1 MAKKSKKAAKLKK
14 AAKSTKVKKPSKP
27 VRVTKKPAKRGLPR
41 RPTASSQRQKAKLS
55 LASTPKSAAK
65 VAARNLGI
73 VPRWDLNNVY
83 PGLDSMQ
90 FEAAVADAKAQ
101 LDEIDTYQKTHKV
114 EKRES
119 GPAQGNTD
127 DLARVLSELIDKMN
141 RVRRLY
147 ATLNAYVASF
157 TTTDSFNKEARRIE
171 SELELLGVRLRKQEV
186 DFRGWV
192 GGMGV
197 QLPEMV
203 AKPGTLADHEFYLKE
218 VHTQSQYLMSPAEE
232 SLAAD
237 LTLSGANA
245 WTKFQ
250 NTTTS
255 QLSVEFVLDGKKQKL
270 PMPALINL
278 RTHPDGETR
287 RRAYEAEME
296 AWEKSK
302 EAYAAA
308 LNGVKG
314 EVNTLDKRR
323 GRADALH
330 ASIDTARI
338 DRQTLDAMMEALRD
352 SFPMFRRYF
361 LAKAKRLGKKQ
372 LPWWDVFAPMGKTDR
387 VYTFEE
393 ARDFILEQFAT
404 FSDDLHGLAKRAFDN
419 RWIDAEMREGKSGG
433 AFCMEVPGVDE
444 SRILANFNG
453 SLDQLGTLAHELG
466 HAYHNECLVGKTY
479 LRAITPMTLAETASI
494 MCETIVTE
502 ASLKL
507 AKSKAEE
514 LAILENDLLGSSQ
527 VVVDIT
533 SRFLFEK
540 EVFER
545 RAKAELSAEDFCTIM
560 ENAQKQT
567 YGEGLDPQY
576 LHKYMWTW
584 KPHYYFAGFSFY
596 NYPYAFGLLFGT
608 GLYAIYQQRG
618 KDFVKDYR
626 NLLASTGLGD
636 AATLAAR
643 FDINIREKKFWADSL
658 KVIGERVDRY
668 VSL

>member
-1 MAKKSKKAAKLKK
+1 MAKKTKKAAKPRKVAKKASKPSKPMKAAKAKK
-14 AAKSTKVKKPSKP
+14 AAK
-27 VRVTKKPAKRGLPR
+27 PA
-41 RPTASSQRQKAKLS
+41 AQD
-55 LASTPKSAAK
+55 
-65 VAARNLGI
+65 LGA
-73 VPRWDLNNVY
+73 VPRWDLSNVY

-90 FEAAVADAKAQ
+90 FEAAVADAKTQ
-101 LDEIDTYQKTHKV
+101 LDEIDAYQQSHKV

-119 GPAQGNTD
+119 GPVQANTQE
-127 DLARVLSELIDKMN
+127 LARVLSDLLDKMN
-141 RVRRLY
+141 SVRRLY
-147 ATLNAYVASF
+147 ATLNAYVASY
-157 TTTDSFNKEARRIE
+157 TTTDSFNKEARRVE

-186 DFRGWV
+186 AFRAWV
-192 GGMGV
+192 GGMDA
-197 QLPEMV
+197 QLPELVTM
-203 AKPGTLADHEFYLKE
+203 PGTLADHEFYLKE

-255 QLSVEFVLDGKKQKL
+255 QLSVDFVLDGKKQKL

-287 RRAYEAEME
+287 RRGYEAEME
-296 AWEKSK
+296 AWERSK
-302 EAYAAA
+302 ESYAAA

-314 EVNTLDKRR
+314 EVNTIDKRR
-323 GRADALH
+323 GRSDALH
-330 ASIDTARI
+330 ASLDTARI
-338 DRQTLDAMMEALRD
+338 DRQTLDAMMDAMRD

-361 LAKAKRLGKKQ
+361 KAKAKRLGKKQ

-387 VYTFEE
+387 IYTFEE

-404 FSDDLHGLAKRAFDN
+404 FSDDLHALAKRAFDN

-479 LRAITPMTLAETASI
+479 LQAITPMTLAETASI

-514 LAILENDLLGSSQ
+514 LTILENDLLGSSQ

-545 RAKAELSAEDFCTIM
+545 RANAELSADDFCAIM
-560 ENAQKQT
+560 EDAQKQT
-567 YGEGLDPQY
+567 YGDGLDPQY

-643 FDINIREKKFWADSL
+643 FDIDIREKKFWEDSL
-658 KVIGERVDRY
+658 RVIGERVARY
-668 VSL
+668 ESL

>member
-1 MAKKSKKAAKLKK
+1 MAKKSKKTFKLRKAVKPIKAKNVSRPVK
-14 AAKSTKVKKPSKP
+14 AAKKST
-27 VRVTKKPAKRGLPR
+27 KPAKA
-41 RPTASSQRQKAKLS
+41 TSK
-55 LASTPKSAAK
+55 
-65 VAARNLGI
+65 NLGAI
-73 VPRWDLNNVY
+73 PRWDLNNVY

-90 FEAAVADAKAQ
+90 FEAAVADARTQ
-101 LDEIDTYQKTHKV
+101 LDEIDEFQKSHKV
-114 EKRES
+114 EKREA
-119 GPAQGNTD
+119 GPAQGNLD
-127 DLARVLSELIDKMN
+127 ELARVLSDLVDKMN
-141 RVRRLY
+141 QVRRLY

-157 TTTDSFNKEARRIE
+157 TTTDSFNTEARRIE

-186 DFRGWV
+186 DFRGWI
-192 GGMGV
+192 GGMGT
-197 QLPEMV
+197 QLPELV
-203 AKPGTLADHEFYLKE
+203 AKPGTLADHDFYLKE

-255 QLSVEFVLDGKKQKL
+255 QLSVDFVLDGKKQKM

-278 RTHPDGETR
+278 RSHPDAETR
-287 RRAYEAEME
+287 RRGYAVEME
-296 AWEKSK
+296 AWERSK
-302 EAYAAA
+302 ESYAAA

-323 GRADALH
+323 GRKDALH
-330 ASIDTARI
+330 ASVDTARI
-338 DRQTLDAMMEALRD
+338 DRQTLDALMDAMRD

-361 LAKAKRLGKKQ
+361 QSKAKKLGKKQ
-372 LPWWDVFAPMGKTDR
+372 LPWFDIFAPMGKADT
-387 VYTFEE
+387 VYTFEQ
-393 ARDFILEQFAT
+393 ARDFVLEQFGT

-419 RWIDAEMREGKSGG
+419 QWIDAEMREGKSGG

-444 SRILANFNG
+444 SRILSNFDG
-453 SLDQLGTLAHELG
+453 SLDQISTLAHELG

-479 LRAITPMTLAETASI
+479 LQAITPMTLAETASI
-494 MCETIVTE
+494 MCETIVSE

-514 LAILENDLLGSSQ
+514 LAILEQSIQGSAQ

-533 SRFLFEK
+533 SRFIFEK

-545 RAKAELSAEDFCTIM
+545 RANAELSADDFCAIM
-560 ENAQKQT
+560 EDAQKRT

-626 NLLASTGLGD
+626 HLLASTGLGD

-643 FDINIREKKFWADSL
+643 FDINIREKKFWEDSL
-658 KVIGERVDRY
+658 KVIGKRVDRY
-668 VSL
+668 TNL

>member
-1 MAKKSKKAAKLKK
+1 MAQKSKKAPKPKKFAKPIKSK
-14 AAKSTKVKKPSKP
+14 KSTKLAKKAGKSAKP
-27 VRVTKKPAKRGLPR
+27 V
-41 RPTASSQRQKAKLS
+41 KA
-55 LASTPKSAAK
+55 AAK
-65 VAARNLGI
+65 NLGM

-101 LDEIDTYQKTHKV
+101 LDEIDEYQKSHKV
-114 EKRES
+114 EKREG
-119 GPAQGNTD
+119 GPAQGSVD
-127 DLARVLSELIDKMN
+127 EIARVLADLVDKMN
-141 RVRRLY
+141 RIRRLY

-186 DFRGWV
+186 DFRAWV
-192 GGMGV
+192 GGMST
-197 QLPEMV
+197 QLSDLV
-203 AKPGTLADHEFYLKE
+203 AKPGILADHEFYLKE
-218 VHTQSQYLMSPAEE
+218 VHTQSQFLMSPAEE
-232 SLAAD
+232 ALAAD

-255 QLSVEFVLDGKKQKL
+255 QLSVEFALDGKKQKL

-287 RRAYEAEME
+287 RRAYETEMD
-296 AWEKSK
+296 AWERSK

-323 GRADALH
+323 GRQDALH

-338 DRQTLDAMMEALRD
+338 DRQTLDALMEAMRD
-352 SFPMFRRYF
+352 SFPTFRRYF
-361 LAKAKRLGKKQ
+361 QAKAKRLGKKQ

-387 VYTFEE
+387 VYTFED
-393 ARDFILEQFAT
+393 ARDFILEQFGT
-404 FSDDLHGLAKRAFDN
+404 FSDDLHGLAQRAFDN

-433 AFCMEVPGVDE
+433 AFCMEAPGVDE

-453 SLDQLGTLAHELG
+453 SLEQLGTLAHELG

-479 LRAITPMTLAETASI
+479 LQAITPMTLAETASI

-533 SRFLFEK
+533 SRYLFEK

-545 RAKAELSAEDFCTIM
+545 RANAELSADDFCAIM
-560 ENAQKQT
+560 EDAQRQT
-567 YGEGLDPQY
+567 YGDGLDPQY

-618 KDFVKDYR
+618 KEFVKDYR

-643 FDINIREKKFWADSL
+643 FDINIREKKFWEDSL

-668 VSL
+668 VKL

>member
-1 MAKKSKKAAKLKK
+1 MAKKTKKAAKPKK

-27 VRVTKKPAKRGLPR
+27 VKAAK
-41 RPTASSQRQKAKLS
+41 
-55 LASTPKSAAK
+55 KSAKSAK
-65 VAARNLGI
+65 AATKNLGM
-73 VPRWDLNNVY
+73 VPRWDLSNVY

-90 FEAAVADAKAQ
+90 FEAAVEDAKAQ
-101 LDEIDTYQKTHKV
+101 LDEIDTYQKTHRV
-114 EKRES
+114 EKRDD
-119 GPAQGNTD
+119 GPAQGNID
-127 DLARVLSELIDKMN
+127 DLERVLSDLVDKMN
-141 RVRRLY
+141 PVRRLY
-147 ATLNAYVASF
+147 GTLNAYVASF
-157 TTTDSFNKEARRIE
+157 TSTDSFNQEARRIE

-186 DFRGWV
+186 DFRAWV
-192 GGMGV
+192 GGMGA
-197 QLPEMV
+197 QLPELV
-203 AKPGTLADHEFYLKE
+203 AKAGTLADHEFYLKE

-255 QLSVEFVLDGKKQKL
+255 QLSIDFVLDGKKKKL

-278 RTHPDGETR
+278 RTHPDEETR
-287 RRAYEAEME
+287 RRAYQAEME

-323 GRADALH
+323 GRTDALH
-330 ASIDTARI
+330 ASVDIARI
-338 DRQTLDAMMEALRD
+338 DRQTLDALMGAMRD
-352 SFPMFRRYF
+352 SFPIFRRYF
-361 LAKAKRLGKKQ
+361 LSKAKKLGKKQ
-372 LPWWDVFAPMGKTDR
+372 LPWWDVFAPMGETDR

-453 SLDQLGTLAHELG
+453 SADQVSTLAHELG

-479 LRAITPMTLAETASI
+479 LQAITPMTLAETASI

-507 AKSKAEE
+507 AKSKAEQ
-514 LAILENDLLGSSQ
+514 LAILEQNIQGAAQ

-533 SRFLFEK
+533 SRFIFEK
-540 EVFER
+540 EIFER
-545 RAKAELSAEDFCTIM
+545 RAKAELSADDFCAIM
-560 ENAQKQT
+560 EDAQKQT

-584 KPHYYFAGFSFY
+584 KPHYYFSGFSFY

-643 FDINIREKKFWADSL
+643 FDINIREKKFWEDSL
-658 KVIGERVDRY
+658 KVIGERVDQY
-668 VSL
+668 VKL

>member
-1 MAKKSKKAAKLKK
+1 MAKKTKKAAKPKK
-14 AAKSTKVKKPSKP
+14 AAKSTKAKKPSKP
-27 VRVTKKPAKRGLPR
+27 VK
-41 RPTASSQRQKAKLS
+41 
-55 LASTPKSAAK
+55 AAK
-65 VAARNLGI
+65 KSTKTVKATSKNLGAI
-73 VPRWDLNNVY
+73 PRWDLSNVY

-90 FEAAVADAKAQ
+90 FEAAVADAKTQ
-101 LDEIDTYQKTHKV
+101 LDEMDELQKSHKV
-114 EKRES
+114 EKREA
-119 GPAQGNTD
+119 GPAQGNLD
-127 DLARVLSELIDKMN
+127 ELARVLSDLVDKMN
-141 RVRRLY
+141 QVRRLY

-186 DFRGWV
+186 DFRAWV
-192 GGMGV
+192 GGMGA
-197 QLPEMV
+197 QLPELV
-203 AKPGTLADHEFYLKE
+203 AKAGTLADHEFYLKE

-255 QLSVEFVLDGKKQKL
+255 QLSIDFVLDGKKKKL

-278 RTHPDGETR
+278 RTHPDEETR
-287 RRAYEAEME
+287 RRAYQAEME

-323 GRADALH
+323 GRTDALH
-330 ASIDTARI
+330 ASVDIARI
-338 DRQTLDAMMEALRD
+338 DRQTLDALMGAMRD
-352 SFPMFRRYF
+352 SFPIFRRYF
-361 LAKAKRLGKKQ
+361 LSKAKKLGKKQ
-372 LPWWDVFAPMGKTDR
+372 LPWWDVFAPMGETDR

-433 AFCMEVPGVDE
+433 AFCMSVPGVDE
-444 SRILANFNG
+444 SRILANYNG
-453 SLDQLGTLAHELG
+453 SLEQLGTLAHELG
-466 HAYHNECLVGKTY
+466 HAFHNECLVGKTE
-479 LRAITPMTLAETASI
+479 LQTTTPMTLAETASI

-507 AKSKAEE
+507 AKTKAEE
-514 LAILENDLLGSSQ
+514 LAILENDLQNSSQ
-527 VVVDIT
+527 VIVDIT
-533 SRFLFEK
+533 SRFIFEK
-540 EVFER
+540 EIFER
-545 RAKAELSAEDFCTIM
+545 RAKAELSADEMSAIM
-560 ENAQKQT
+560 EDAQKQT
-567 YGEGLDPQY
+567 YGEGLDPKY

-584 KPHYYFAGFSFY
+584 KPHYYYAGFSFY

-618 KDFVKDYR
+618 KDFVADYR
-626 NLLASTGLGD
+626 NLLASTGEGD

-643 FDINIREKKFWADSL
+643 FDIDIRQKKFWEDSL
-658 KVIGERVDRY
+658 NVVGQRVGRY
-668 VSL
+668 EKL

>member
-1 MAKKSKKAAKLKK
+1 MTKKTKKTSKLKK
-14 AAKSTKVKKPSKP
+14 APKP
-27 VRVTKKPAKRGLPR
+27 V
-41 RPTASSQRQKAKLS
+41 KAK
-55 LASTPKSAAK
+55 KSAKPTQVAKKTTKPAK
-65 VAARNLGI
+65 VAAKNLGD
-73 VPRWDLNNVY
+73 VPRWDLSNVY
-83 PGLDSMQ
+83 PGLDSIQ
-90 FEAAVADAKAQ
+90 FEAAVEDAKSL
-101 LDEIDTYQKTHKV
+101 LDEIDEYQKAHKV
-114 EKRES
+114 EKREG

-127 DLARVLSELIDKMN
+127 ELARVLSDLVDKMN
-141 RVRRLY
+141 RIRRLY
-147 ATLNAYVASF
+147 GTLNAYVASF

-186 DFRGWV
+186 DFRAWV
-192 GGMGV
+192 GGMDA
-197 QLPEMV
+197 QLPDLV

-218 VHTQSQYLMSPAEE
+218 VHTQSQYLMSPVEE

-250 NTTTS
+250 NTMTS
-255 QLSVEFVLDGKKQKL
+255 QLSVDFVLDGKREKL

-287 RRAYEAEME
+287 RRSYEAEME

-314 EVNTLDKRR
+314 EVNTLDKKR
-323 GRADALH
+323 GRTDALH

-338 DRQTLDAMMEALRD
+338 DRGTLDALMEAMRD

-361 LAKAKRLGKKQ
+361 SSKAKKLGKKQ
-372 LPWWDVFAPMGKTDR
+372 LPWWDIFAPLGKTDR
-387 VYTFEE
+387 VYTFED

-453 SLDQLGTLAHELG
+453 SLDQVSTLAHELG
-466 HAYHNECLVGKTY
+466 HAYHNECLVGRTY
-479 LRAITPMTLAETASI
+479 LQAITPMTLAETASI

-502 ASLKL
+502 AALKL
-507 AKSKAEE
+507 ASSKAEQ
-514 LAILENDLLGSSQ
+514 LAILEQTIQGAAQ

-533 SRFLFEK
+533 SRFIFEK
-540 EVFER
+540 EVFKR
-545 RAKAELSAEDFCTIM
+545 RAKAELSADDFCAIM
-560 ENAQKQT
+560 EDAQKQT
-567 YGEGLDPQY
+567 YGDGLDPQY

-584 KPHYYFAGFSFY
+584 KPHYYIAGFSFY

-643 FDINIREKKFWADSL
+643 FDINIREKKFWEDSL
-658 KVIGERVDRY
+658 KVIGEHVDRY
-668 VSL
+668 VKL

>member
-1 MAKKSKKAAKLKK
+1 MAKKSKKTAKPKKAPKSAKKATKPIK
-14 AAKSTKVKKPSKP
+14 AAKKST
-27 VRVTKKPAKRGLPR
+27 KPAK
-41 RPTASSQRQKAKLS
+41 AA
-55 LASTPKSAAK
+55 AAKSATAK
-65 VAARNLGI
+65 SAVKNLGTL
-73 VPRWDLNNVY
+73 PHWDLSNVY

-90 FEAAVADAKAQ
+90 FEAAVADAKTQ
-101 LDEIDTYQKTHKV
+101 LDEIDEYQKSHKV
-114 EKRES
+114 EKRET
-119 GPAQGNTD
+119 GPAQGNVD
-127 DLARVLSELIDKMN
+127 ELARVLSDLVEKMN

-147 ATLNAYVASF
+147 ATLNAYVASY
-157 TTTDSFNKEARRIE
+157 TTTDSFNKEARRVE

-186 DFRGWV
+186 DFRAWM
-192 GGMGV
+192 GGMGA
-197 QLPEMV
+197 QLPELL
-203 AKPGTLADHEFYLKE
+203 AKPGPLLDHEFYLKE
-218 VHTQSQYLMSPAEE
+218 VHTQSQYMMSPAEE
-232 SLAAD
+232 ALAAD

-270 PMPALINL
+270 PMPALINV

-287 RRAYEAEME
+287 RRGYEAEMD

-314 EVNTLDKRR
+314 EVNTIDQRR
-323 GRADALH
+323 GRKDALH

-338 DRQTLDAMMEALRD
+338 DRQTLDAMMEAMRD

-387 VYTFEE
+387 VYTFED

-453 SLDQLGTLAHELG
+453 SLEQLGTLAHELG
-466 HAYHNECLVGKTY
+466 HAYHNECLVGKTW
-479 LRAITPMTLAETASI
+479 LQAITPMTLAETASI

-507 AKSKAEE
+507 AKNKAEE

-545 RAKAELSAEDFCTIM
+545 RGKAELSADDFCAIM
-560 ENAQKQT
+560 EDAQKQT
-567 YGEGLDPQY
+567 YGDGLDPKY

-643 FDINIREKKFWADSL
+643 FDINIREKKFWEDSL
-658 KVIGERVDRY
+658 KVIGKRVDRY